1 MLTTQKIL
9 IVDDEA
15 DVVQLIHMHL
25 GNSGCEMLDAFDGAE
40 AWERAQAWKPDVVL
54 MDRRLPDVDGA
65 EICRRIKSSPELRE
79 TLVILMSGL
88 MMGDDDRATGF
99 ESGADAY
106 LAKPFNGRELH
117 ALVSAMAR
125 IRTRERALHESERA
139 LERARRVALSMM
151 QDADRE
157 RRKAEAAWSQLQ
169 ASTQSLR
176 LLSRAIENSPAV
188 VMITDVAG
196 RIEYVNPRF
205 TELTGYSSDEAIGQ
219 KPRILRSS
227 QHSREFFEDLWTTIL
242 AGRKW
247 RGEIC
252 NLKKDGTPYWQSAS
266 IAPVTGDEDGLTHF
280 VAVTEDI
287 TERRRFIAELQEA
300 RRSAEEA
307 SRAKSSFLANMSHEI
322 RTPMNAILGFTD
334 LLLRDPGLTGKQRE
348 RLGLVG
354 RAGEHLLDLIN
365 DILEMSKIEAGR
377 AIFNPVNFDLFR
389 TIEDLARLFEP
400 RAHKKGLAF
409 DVVRLGELPRF
420 VVGDEGK
427 IRQVLINLLGN
438 AVKFTDSGGV
448 TLKLGRA
455 EGPARLFAE
464 VADTGPGIPEEDHHK
479 LFQSFGQTE
488 TGIRAGGGTGLG
500 LAICRA
506 YAGLMNG
513 SVSFVSAPGKGS
525 TFRFE
530 FAVELGREED
540 ARGRAPARVLRLE
553 AGQAP
558 CRVLIVDDLAE
569 NRLLLTDLLSAAG
582 FETSEASGGLE
593 ALAAFERE
601 PPSLVLMDQR
611 MPDLDG
617 KEATRRL
624 KATDRG
630 RNTPVLIVSA
640 SALEENRREAL
651 EAGADGFIRKPFRPD
666 DVFDEIARVCGVRFA
681 SYEGRDPGPS
691 AAVGTPLLVAEQ
703 VRSLPA
709 DSLAEMRSATA
720 LGDKERLLALIGELA
735 PEHRPVAEGLRALA
749 DEYQYEAL
757 LSLFGEG

>member
-1 MLTTQKIL
+1 MPTTLKVL
-9 IVDDEA
+9 VVDDEPQ
-15 DVVQLIHMHL
+15 VVRLIRQHL
-25 GNSGCEMLDAFDGAE
+25 GSLGCEMLDAFDGAE
-40 AWERAQAWKPDVVL
+40 AWERALDWKPDVVL
-54 MDRRLPDVDGA
+54 MDRKLPDVDGA
-65 EICRRIKSSPELRE
+65 EICHRIKSSPELPG
-79 TLVILMSGL
+79 TLVILTSGY
-88 MMGDDDRATGF
+88 MVDEDERASGF

-106 LAKPFNGRELH
+106 LAKPFNGRELQ
-117 ALVSAMAR
+117 ALVTAMAR
-125 IRTRERALHESERA
+125 IRNRERALEDSQRE
-139 LERARRVALSMM
+139 LKQARRAALSMM
-151 QDADRE
+151 QDAERE
-157 RRKAEAAWSQLQ
+157 RTKAEEAWSRLQ

-188 VMITDVAG
+188 VMITNADG
-196 RIEYVNPRF
+196 QIEYVNPKF
-205 TELTGYSSDEAIGQ
+205 TELTGYSVEETAG
-219 KPRILRSS
+219 KTPRILRSGM
-227 QHSREFFEDLWTTIL
+227 HPRAFFTELWTTIK
-242 AGRKW
+242 AGSQW

-252 NLKKDGTPYWQSAS
+252 NRKKDGTLYWQSAS
-266 IAPVTGDEDGLTHF
+266 IAPVTGDDGVTHF

-307 SRAKSSFLANMSHEI
+307 SKAKSSFLANMSHEI
-322 RTPMNAILGFTD
+322 RTPMNAVLGFTD
-334 LLLRDPGLTGKQRE
+334 LLLRDSTLTGQQRE

-377 AIFNPVNFDLFR
+377 AVLNPANFDLFR
-389 TIEDLARLFEP
+389 TIEDLARLFEL

-409 DVVRLGELPRF
+409 DFVHLGELPRF

-427 IRQVLINLLGN
+427 LRQVLINLLGN
-438 AVKFTDSGGV
+438 AVKFTDHGSV
-448 TLKLGRA
+448 TLKLGLVD
-455 EGPARLFAE
+455 GPARLFAE
-464 VADTGPGIPEEDHHK
+464 VVDTGPGIPEEDHDK

-513 SVSFVSAPGKGS
+513 SVSFVSAPGEGS

-569 NRLLLTDLLSAAG
+569 NRLLLTDLLAQAG
-582 FETSEASGGLE
+582 FETAEASGGLE
-593 ALAAFERE
+593 ALAAFDRE

-617 KEATRRL
+617 KEATRRI
-624 KATDRG
+624 KATARG
-630 RNTPVLIVSA
+630 RNTPVLVVSA

-666 DVFDEIARVCGVRFA
+666 DVFGEIARVCGVR
-681 SYEGRDPGPS
+681 YVTHEGGESGPS
-691 AAVGTPLLVAEQ
+691 EAVGSPLLAAER

-709 DSLAEMRSATA
+709 DSLAEMRSATT
-720 LGDKERLLALIGELA
+720 LGDKGRLLAIIDGLA
-735 PEHRPVAEGLRALA
+735 PEHRSVGDGLKALA
-749 DEYQYEAL
+749 EEYQYEAL